1 MRRARASILFAAA
14 LLAAGASLRIAP
26 GTASSSGMA
35 GKAPGPSSG
44 SPSDT
49 TGMTGSRPGC
59 VPVPPDSA
67 PTATTGDVRPPD
79 TAPSA
84 ATTGDVR
91 APRIIDD
98 WTVGSGQTAET
109 GVGGNSSQP
118 RSATTTGK
126 TSDC

>member
-1 MRRARASILFAAA
+1 MPRTRASILFAAA
-14 LLAAGASLRIAP
+14 LLAAGASLPIAP
-26 GTASSSGMA
+26 GSASSSGMA

-44 SPSDT
+44 SLSDT
-49 TGMTGSRPGC
+49 TGMAGSRPGC

-67 PTATTGDVRPPD
+67 PTVTTGDVRPPD
-79 TAPSA
+79 AAPSA
-84 ATTGDVR
+84 ATGDVR

-109 GVGGNSSQP
+109 GIGGNSSQP

-126 TSDC
+126 TGDC